1 MTGGLTRRR
10 LLAAAFVAG
19 IAGATGGFM
28 AVSDRNGVV
37 RTVLHRLLGPFE
49 MPDADFDAFV
59 NDLAGKAPLPAS
71 WEADALT
78 IVEHVPEGVLGR
90 ILPAKL
96 NARRET
102 MERAVLAEFMLATN
116 LQAMPG
122 GATLHYQ
129 GLFGDRACTNPF
141 ARFD

>member
-28 AVSDRNGVV
+28 AVADRNGVV
-37 RTVLHRLLGPFE
+37 RTILHRLLGPFE
-49 MPDADFDAFV
+49 IPDADFDAFV
-59 NDLAGKAPLPAS
+59 GDLAGQAPLPDS

-78 IVEHVPEGVLGR
+78 IIEHLPEGVMGGL
-90 ILPAKL
+90 LPAHIDD
-96 NARRET
+96 RRVM
-102 MERAVLAEFMLATN
+102 MERAVLAEFMLATDIQALPKGAN
-116 LQAMPG
+116 LR
-122 GATLHYQ
+122 YR
-129 GLFGDRACTNPF
+129 GLFSSRPCVNPF